1 MGDPTS
7 YSPVQRRR
15 PLAYFIMAKYVV
27 ANCLRGGADATSWFT
42 SILDAQSCKK
52 WLAAKPLPWYKKAL
66 KAILREAEGEKKAAL
81 QRDMLGRG

>member
-1 MGDPTS
+1 
-7 YSPVQRRR
+7 
-15 PLAYFIMAKYVV
+15 MAKNVV

-81 QRDMLGRG
+81 QRDCVWQSHCTKNRGQKPLLKV